1 MQNIN
6 RMRELIQAITEADEA
21 YYQHDAPIMPDLA
34 YDQLYEELVRLE
46 KETGIIL
53 SSAPTQK
60 VPGKVLEGLTAVRH
74 TRPML

>member
-34 YDQLYEELVRLE
+34 YDPRY
-46 KETGIIL
+46 
-53 SSAPTQK
+53 
-60 VPGKVLEGLTAVRH
+60 
-74 TRPML
+74 